1 MRPLDMSKPHKM
13 LLPTSGI
20 GYWQVEIAEW
30 PLSGDVVV
38 WETPLRLRHLA
49 TQMYLC
55 FKPDESVSGGYKA
68 VLTCDGGNAVGS
80 GSTHR
85 GDTWSCLLVGSP
97 VTEPSQTRRLVHP
110 TVFTHPTG
118 RGFKGV
124 STALKVSVG

>member
-68 VLTCDGGNAVGS
+68 VLTCDGGNDSAVFCMVPDVRHS
-80 GSTHR
+80 
-85 GDTWSCLLVGSP
+85 DTIP
-97 VTEPSQTRRLVHP
+97 VDSYGRLQHVATGIRSLIFCRRSAHKSWHCVRY
-110 TVFTHPTG
+110 VA
-118 RGFKGV
+118 
-124 STALKVSVG
+124 ALS